1 VDLILMKKVR
11 GLGELGDKVSV
22 RPGYGRNYLIPSG
35 LAKPA
40 TEANLK
46 LFEERRAELERE
58 AAAALAAAEAR
69 KEKLEGV
76 IVTVPRKA
84 GDEGRLFGSVG
95 TSDIATAITEGGID
109 VEVAKS
115 EVRLPEGPLRAVGEY
130 DIDLHL
136 HSDVVVTV
144 RVEVIPA
151 D

>member
-1 VDLILMKKVR
+1 MDLILMKKVR

-22 RPGYGRNYLIPSG
+22 RPGYGRNFLIPSG
-35 LAKPA
+35 MAKPA
-40 TEANLK
+40 TAANLT

-58 AAAALAAAEAR
+58 AAATLAAAETR

-95 TSDIATAITEGGID
+95 TADIATAITEGGIN
-109 VEVAKS
+109 VEVLKS
-115 EVRLPEGPLRAVGEY
+115 EVRLPSGPFRAVGEY
-130 DIDLHL
+130 DIELHL
-136 HSDVVVTV
+136 HSDVEVTI

>member
-22 RPGYGRNYLIPSG
+22 RPGYGRNFLIPSG

-46 LFEERRAELERE
+46 LFEERRAELERD
-58 AAAALAAAEAR
+58 AAASLAAAESR

-95 TSDIATAITEGGID
+95 TADIATAITEGGID
-109 VEVAKS
+109 VEVLKS

-130 DIDLHL
+130 EVDLHL
-136 HSDVVVTV
+136 HSDVEVTIH
-144 RVEVIPA
+144 VEVIPA

>member
-22 RPGYGRNYLIPSG
+22 RAGYGRNFLIPTG

-40 TEANLK
+40 TAENLR

-58 AAAALAAAEAR
+58 AADALAAAESR
-69 KEKLEGV
+69 KAKLEGI
-76 IVTVPRKA
+76 IVTIPRKA

-95 TSDIATAITEGGID
+95 TGDIATALSEGGLGL
-109 VEVAKS
+109 EVLKS
-115 EVRLPEGPLRAVGEY
+115 EVRLPEGPFRAVGEY
-130 DIDLHL
+130 DVDLHL

-144 RVEVIPA
+144 RIEVIPA
-151 D
+151 S